1 MPGLTRRSAILT
13 LSGAI
18 LAVPTMSRGVLGQ
31 TDDISKEMIFN
42 DPAAPVG
49 GNLKGDLTIVNFTDY
64 NCPFCKK
71 VASILVRVIKEDGNI
86 RHVYKD
92 WPVIRPT
99 SIDGAQLAI
108 AAKYQGKYEIAH
120 DALMRLPGSRVLRE
134 QMRAGLQSA
143 GIDMQRLDADL
154 VSRRDDILSLVKRN
168 MVQADSIGLTGTPSF
183 LVGPYRTSTLDY
195 AGFKQIV
202 ADARAKQAQTQ

>member
-31 TDDISKEMIFN
+31 TDDISKEMILN

-71 VASILVRVIKEDGNI
+71 VAPILVRVIKEDGNI

-120 DALMRLPGSRVLRE
+120 DALMKIPGSRVLRE
-134 QMRAGLQSA
+134 QMRTGLQSA

-168 MVQADSIGLTGTPSF
+168 MAQADSIGLTGTPSF

-202 ADARAKQAQTQ
+202 ADARAMQAQTQ